1 MSRPLHNLENSSEIN
16 TKIIGNNSLGE
27 TNKIKILKDIISK
40 NSGLYEKKNIKRI
53 NSSSLFKLKLNGN
66 AKLKKKI

>member
-40 NSGLYEKKNIKRI
+40 NSGLYEKKKY
-53 NSSSLFKLKLNGN
+53 
-66 AKLKKKI
+66 

>member
-27 TNKIKILKDIISK
+27 TNKIKILKDIIRK
-40 NSGLYEKKNIKRI
+40 ILDYM
-53 NSSSLFKLKLNGN
+53 
-66 AKLKKKI
+66 KKKILKELILRLCLN